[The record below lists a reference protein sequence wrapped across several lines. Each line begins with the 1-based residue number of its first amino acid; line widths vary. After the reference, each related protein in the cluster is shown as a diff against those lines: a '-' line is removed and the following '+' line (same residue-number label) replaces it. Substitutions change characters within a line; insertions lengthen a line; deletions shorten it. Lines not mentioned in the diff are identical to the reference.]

1 MYMIW
6 TMISSALLSCSV
18 TSINECPHT
27 RQRCQGKTWKTVNPA
42 LSQEFHV
49 FCEPEHPQRHADTE
63 KNTHC
68 VYGIPVHR
76 QYRYYFLFEN
86 FEMYLPGVPTV
97 DCYKSRPKDS
107 WRHLRVLG
115 TCAICICEEYSYTA
129 IVLHFPLR
137 FLSRRYSRFRATRHS
152 IPAHDTSFRFIS
164 QNSKLSNEQLSLC
177 LSLSSILYCTFY

>member
-49 FCEPEHPQRHADTE
+49 FCEPEHPQRHADTG